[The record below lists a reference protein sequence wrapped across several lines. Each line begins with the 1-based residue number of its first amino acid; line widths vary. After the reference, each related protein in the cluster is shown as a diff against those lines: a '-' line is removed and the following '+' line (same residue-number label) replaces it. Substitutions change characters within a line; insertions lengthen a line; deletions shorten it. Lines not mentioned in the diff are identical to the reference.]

1 MTSLDRRIWW
11 VAGLVALAL
20 LLWLAFD
27 HLLFPTLPVP
37 AGGPAITR

>member
-1 MTSLDRRIWW
+1 MTSGDRRIWW
-11 VAGLVALAL
+11 IVGLVALAL
-20 LLWLAFD
+20 AAWLLFD